1 MIYMFN
7 NRFSL
12 LLVVFLVFFGANFG
26 MYVEKPY
33 INNEMWKKLIATFNY
48 NSQRTDGGM
57 AVHTG
62 FIYSN
67 YTKDHWVFLRST
79 MSCIMKG
86 YTGFYCSRR
95 HALF

>member
-48 NSQRTDGGM
+48 NITIAREQMEEWQYTLDLFTLKIIGSSF
-57 AVHTG
+57 AVPCP
-62 FIYSN
+62 
-67 YTKDHWVFLRST
+67 VL
-79 MSCIMKG
+79 
-86 YTGFYCSRR
+86 
-95 HALF
+95 

>member
-48 NSQRTDGGM
+48 NITIAREQMEEWQYTLDLFIQITLKIIGSSF
-57 AVHTG
+57 AVPCP
-62 FIYSN
+62 
-67 YTKDHWVFLRST
+67 VL
-79 MSCIMKG
+79 
-86 YTGFYCSRR
+86 
-95 HALF
+95 